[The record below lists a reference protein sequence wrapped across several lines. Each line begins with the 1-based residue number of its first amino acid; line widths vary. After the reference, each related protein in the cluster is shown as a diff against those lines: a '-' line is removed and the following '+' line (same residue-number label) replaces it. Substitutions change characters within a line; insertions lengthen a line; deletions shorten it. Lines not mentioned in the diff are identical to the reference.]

1 MSMLLKHINHSI
13 VINSIANI
21 LNWLKLEPENE
32 EKARKL
38 SRQILDVLLP
48 KLCNH
53 KVELSEAEHVQALIK
68 LLKSL
73 SPGALRPCDAMI
85 TSLLGTSV
93 DLACLK
99 EVHSWLAFTL
109 ASMVIIFQLSPEE
122 AVLGRLQDLGIML
135 GSGGSSI
142 LDSSIDSSVSSCSD
156 PQRGGSGADNT
167 LVTFIF
173 HCLGSAVSKLNQ
185 IVFTSSYH
193 NIQGEAFL
201 VWEIKE
207 LLLFIMYIMQS
218 GNCPK
223 IAKAACYLAKNT
235 TPGAMHNIDMITD
248 TILQL
253 RTTYPTLVTQWLYI
267 MMLFDRNLIAIW
279 AQALNTNRSV
289 SPARLG
295 SMELSEPAVALN
307 LEIVRRSSLPLVS
320 NYLIEN
326 NHDGELLAWFLSTQ
340 IREIVLYHDEPQ
352 INELL
357 NVIHRQPAS
366 SRLLVQSISVRWELL
381 KTSGFIKHVLDSLVN
396 THKLCT
402 GHLIML
408 LVTKFLPHPI
418 LAIAKEAN
426 KEACKRIES
435 LLQETEK
442 HIHEQIPSTDVAQI
456 MQILSKKKYFTR
468 YLCYTILV

>member
-1 MSMLLKHINHSI
+1 
-13 VINSIANI
+13 
-21 LNWLKLEPENE
+21 
-32 EKARKL
+32 
-38 SRQILDVLLP
+38 
-48 KLCNH
+48 
-53 KVELSEAEHVQALIK
+53 
-68 LLKSL
+68 
-73 SPGALRPCDAMI
+73 
-85 TSLLGTSV
+85 
-93 DLACLK
+93 
-99 EVHSWLAFTL
+99 
-109 ASMVIIFQLSPEE
+109 
-122 AVLGRLQDLGIML
+122 
-135 GSGGSSI
+135 
-142 LDSSIDSSVSSCSD
+142 
-156 PQRGGSGADNT
+156 
-167 LVTFIF
+167 
-173 HCLGSAVSKLNQ
+173 
-185 IVFTSSYH
+185 
-193 NIQGEAFL
+193 
-201 VWEIKE
+201 
-207 LLLFIMYIMQS
+207 
-218 GNCPK
+218 
-223 IAKAACYLAKNT
+223 
-235 TPGAMHNIDMITD
+235 
-248 TILQL
+248 
-253 RTTYPTLVTQWLYI
+253 

-468 YLCYTILV
+468 YLCYTYLI